1 MTVLCPFCFEKIDL
15 NKTDYLCSSSSC
27 VDAGTVNRH
36 IIKRPKA
43 DRHGFCNCDQ
53 CGKTTST
60 VICSNDKCQAILPHT
75 IRESETK
82 IISIVGA
89 AGSGKSYFVA
99 TLLRQIIENGLF
111 ARINGAAARFCPGN
125 SREQYETRY
134 QANMNNR
141 MPLAAT
147 KHVNDLIKDN
157 PPILA
162 QLTYTNSR
170 KKQINHTYSF
180 FDAAGESFHKADDLA
195 AITPYIAHSEAI
207 IIILDPRQ
215 IPKVNA
221 AVTTAMPK
229 LPPVTS
235 VTYTDIINNVTDVIR
250 NSLRLRANKQI
261 DIPLCV
267 AFSKWD
273 LLMNTPD
280 LLSDDLLVSQPSQIA
295 ATGFDINLINTSSA
309 EIRSLLNDWEPNFVA
324 SVESAFKTVCYFG
337 FSAWGPASKDGLDVP
352 AIASFRVE
360 DPMLWI
366 MNRNKLL

>member
-1 MTVLCPFCFEKIDL
+1 MTVFCPFCFEKVDL
-15 NKTDYLCSSSSC
+15 NKTNYMCSQSMC
-27 VDAGTVNRH
+27 VEPGTVNRH
-36 IIKRPKA
+36 IIRRPKI
-43 DRHGFCNCDQ
+43 DRQGFCNCDQ

-60 VICSNDKCQAILPHT
+60 VLCSNEKCMAVLPQT

-99 TLLRQIIENGLF
+99 TLLRQIMENGLF
-111 ARINGAAARFCPGN
+111 ARINGAAARFGPG
-125 SREQYETRY
+125 SREQYVSRY
-134 QANMNNR
+134 QDNMNKR

-147 KHVNDLIKDN
+147 KHVTDLIKDN
-157 PPILA
+157 PPILT
-162 QLTYTNSR
+162 QLTYINSKR
-170 KKQINHTYSF
+170 KQINHTYSF

-207 IIILDPRQ
+207 IVILDPRQ

-221 AVTTAMPK
+221 AVSSAMPK

-235 VTYTDIINNVTDVIR
+235 VTYTDIINNVIDVIR
-250 NSLRLRANKQI
+250 NNLRTKKMI

-280 LLSDDLLVSQPSQIA
+280 LLADDLLVSQPSQIS

-324 SVESAFKTVCYFG
+324 SVESAFKNVCYFG
-337 FSAWGPASKDGLDVP
+337 FSAWGPASKDGTDVP